1 MLISRLPDI
10 VEIFF
15 CTPDRAMDLTFQIKP
30 IPSKFM
36 LNLMENTCILTYL
49 HICILAYLHTCIL
62 VYLYAYILA

>member
-36 LNLMENTCILTYL
+36 LNLMEILIIKQAPL
-49 HICILAYLHTCIL
+49 LLRHSVGII
-62 VYLYAYILA
+62 